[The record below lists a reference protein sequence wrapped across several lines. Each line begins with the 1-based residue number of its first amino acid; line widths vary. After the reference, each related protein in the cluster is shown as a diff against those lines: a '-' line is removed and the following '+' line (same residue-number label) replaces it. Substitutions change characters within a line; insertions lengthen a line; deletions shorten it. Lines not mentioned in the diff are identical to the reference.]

1 MKEII
6 KIEDR
11 DGIQTVDARELWKEL
26 ESKQEFSSWIKNRL
40 EGFIENVDFTRFDNF
55 IKGALNGSGNKTLKD
70 YYLTIETA
78 KHIAMLERND
88 QGRKIRQYF
97 IDVENKARQLSAPLT
112 GHALIN
118 AALIES
124 NRLLIEAERK
134 NAVLM
139 HVKKLYTATEIAK
152 ECGMKSATE
161 LNKYLEAKKIQYKVN
176 NTWVLKSD
184 YSENGYTSIKQGET
198 DSGHIYYDRKFTQEG
213 RAFVLEVV
221 NQLDKKEVAI

>member
-1 MKEII
+1 MELI

-11 DGIQTVDARELWKEL
+11 DGIQTVNARELWTEL
-26 ESKQEFSSWIKNRL
+26 GSKRQFGNWIQERL
-40 EGFIENVDFTRFDNF
+40 EDFTDGVDF
-55 IKGALNGSGNKTLKD
+55 IINKFVKVQIEGDREVKRPITE
-70 YYLTIETA
+70 YYLTIDTA
-78 KHIAMLERND
+78 KHLSMLERNE